1 MSNTFEGAIM
11 VVATGINIATSGTS
25 ASATIPNMSSGEL
38 PRYIRITASTGA
50 YVRIAASGTPTA
62 VNTDMMVQPGDAVI
76 IAVCN
81 YTKIAALQVSSP
93 GVVQVSPLENM

>member
-1 MSNTFEGAIM
+1 MSNTFEGAVV
-11 VVATGINIATSGTS
+11 VVATGVNITTSAAS
-25 ASATIPNMSSGEL
+25 ASATIPLMSSGEV

-50 YVRIAASGTPTA
+50 YVRIGNGTPTA

-81 YTKIAALQVSSP
+81 YTKIAALQVTAA

>member
-1 MSNTFEGAIM
+1 MSNTFEGALQ
-11 VVATGINIATSGTS
+11 VVASGINIPTTGTS
-25 ASATIPNMSSGEL
+25 ASASIPVMLSGEL

-50 YVRIAASGTPTA
+50 YVRIGNGTPVA

-76 IAVCN
+76 IAVFN
-81 YTKIAALQVSSP
+81 LTKIAALQVSAP

>member
-11 VVATGINIATSGTS
+11 VVSTGVNLTTSGTS
-25 ASATIPNMSSGEL
+25 ANATIPNCSSGEI

-50 YVRIAASGTPTA
+50 YVRIQASGTPVA

-81 YTKIAALQVSSP
+81 YTKIAALQVSAP

>member
-1 MSNTFEGAIM
+1 MSNTFEGAIQ
-11 VVATGINIATSGTS
+11 VVATGVNIATSGTS
-25 ASATIPNMSSGEL
+25 ASSAIPNAQSGEL

-50 YVRIAASGTPTA
+50 YVRIGNGTVTA

-76 IAVCN
+76 IAVSN
-81 YTKIAALQVSSP
+81 LKNIAALQVTSA